1 MKSAVRDFRVITDR
15 CAPSAYYFD
24 LFAGQQN
31 LKYTTLCKSTLNQSM
46 YKMKTNDITPEL
58 FVEAMLR
65 HVPFDGWSEAAMQR
79 TAEEM
84 CLSTSDLA
92 RLFPKGFV
100 SAINT
105 GSDDVD
111 EKMVAEFMSRFT
123 DRLDEMPAHI
133 KIRELLLIRFEIL
146 QPHKEAVRKMITFMA
161 KPAHSE
167 LGSRLLY
174 KTLDR
179 VWRAAGDRSTDY
191 NFYTKRGT
199 LAVVYGSTLLAFLD
213 DDTPDMQKTRGFLDR
228 RLKDV
233 AKIPKAT
240 KPLRAAASMVG
251 SVANRIFT
259 RQRNNTGL

>member
-1 MKSAVRDFRVITDR
+1 M
-15 CAPSAYYFD
+15 
-24 LFAGQQN
+24 N
-31 LKYTTLCKSTLNQSM
+31 TT
-46 YKMKTNDITPEL
+46 DITPEL

-65 HVPFDGWSEAAMQR
+65 HVPFDGWSEAAMQT

-84 CLSTSDLA
+84 CLSASDVA

-100 SAINT
+100 SVVT
-105 GSDDVD
+105 LGSDDVD
-111 EKMVAEFMSRFT
+111 AKMVAEFMSRFA
-123 DRLDEMPAHI
+123 DRLDEMPVHI

-161 KPAHSE
+161 KPAQAE

-191 NFYTKRGT
+191 NFYTKRAT
-199 LAVVYGSTLLAFLD
+199 LAAVYGSTLLAFLD

-228 RLKDV
+228 RLQDV
-233 AKIPKAT
+233 AKIPRAT
-240 KPLRAAASMVG
+240 KPLRAAANVVG
-251 SVANRIFT
+251 TIASRMFIKK
-259 RQRNNTGL
+259 